1 MKYFDYICK
10 DDLERIF
17 LKEPE
22 DFSAKTEKD
31 VLKYALGAFLYVPAT
46 QYNMIYKSIIG
57 DVKGVRPLAICLE
70 DAVGVNGELEA
81 IENLRLILKN
91 ISNESITNKDG
102 IPLIFVR
109 IKDVEQLLRIKEII
123 IKNSHFITGILIPK
137 ANSELIE
144 NCIEALDF
152 MNLQDMYVIPI
163 VETKEFIY
171 NEKKELSFTN
181 LYNAILRH
189 KSRILSIRVG
199 ITDILGMYGIRR
211 DKNFSI

>member
-1 MKYFDYICK
+1 MYKVGPFYVYEEARHWNISIISAK
-10 DDLERIF
+10 MIWREF

-102 IPLIFVR
+102 IPLI
-109 IKDVEQLLRIKEII
+109 L
-123 IKNSHFITGILIPK
+123 
-137 ANSELIE
+137 
-144 NCIEALDF
+144 
-152 MNLQDMYVIPI
+152 
-163 VETKEFIY
+163 
-171 NEKKELSFTN
+171 
-181 LYNAILRH
+181 
-189 KSRILSIRVG
+189 
-199 ITDILGMYGIRR
+199 
-211 DKNFSI
+211 

>member
-102 IPLIFVR
+102 IPLI
-109 IKDVEQLLRIKEII
+109 L
-123 IKNSHFITGILIPK
+123 
-137 ANSELIE
+137 
-144 NCIEALDF
+144 
-152 MNLQDMYVIPI
+152 
-163 VETKEFIY
+163 
-171 NEKKELSFTN
+171 
-181 LYNAILRH
+181 
-189 KSRILSIRVG
+189 
-199 ITDILGMYGIRR
+199 
-211 DKNFSI
+211 